1 MVVEAQR
8 ADLGANLRRKDSV
21 AERRTAAFEIEVY
34 PADVSRRGHDVE
46 IVAVEH
52 VERDPTAA
60 DERLDQMRMW
70 ILLPPVAGVFDRQC
84 DPPPACQHQKPRH
97 DLARMRT
104 ARHEPQPDIGVSGER
119 DSTEPASIPHRGSSG
134 SPPPP
139 QTSRRSSPIWRNSY
153 STEPNRRS
161 GRMKRSSSTRSRR
174 P

>member
-52 VERDPTAA
+52 VERDPAAA

-84 DPPPACQHQKPRH
+84 DPTPACQHQKPRH

-104 ARHEPQPDIGVSGER
+104 ARHELQPDIGVSGEER
-119 DSTEPASIPHRGSSG
+119 FNGTGVHTSLRIKRFSPAAADLAAVPDG
-134 SPPPP
+134 
-139 QTSRRSSPIWRNSY
+139 
-153 STEPNRRS
+153 
-161 GRMKRSSSTRSRR
+161 
-174 P
+174 